1 MSARLLLRALG
12 EAGLTCRLLVLRPH
26 GVTSPGPH
34 DRCARVPFAAS
45 ARSVRRTAMPPRV
58 HPRSPSSQ
66 PLPAAVFR
74 PALPLVPRG
83 IPGRKTAVPYLQTIK
98 PSIQNQDPYT
108 QPDPLRPKA
117 ATLTL
122 RRRWCPFGT
131 STLASPVRQALLV
144 LRPHHAFL
152 PRPHVLHE
160 AGACVAAPA
169 LRAIALRAFRIP
181 RPPLAFRLVGPV
193 RLRLTS
199 AACAGRPPPQR
210 RPDARN
216 RRRLRR
222 PASVR
227 KGISSPRTPHLCQD
241 GKPPFLRFST
251 PRYAEPLPLPRPSS
265 DKPRHSPSDD
275 GGSTASFHLRW
286 PPLRAKHGCSHRA
299 FGYVFTAAPRT
310 PLCGR
315 LTVPPSSLSALRAL
329 RSERAAVCPAS
340 KVSPPLGTPLCQKR
354 EPAVLYFPFDKLTEP
369 SALNRAS
376 HWFMGFSLPVCIVP
390 HAIQLRCDQ
399 AHRSDGSTI
408 WNDGDDLPRPVG
420 GDASVT
426 ECASRPTFRK
436 RRRRPGLTRT
446 LRRAPAAAS
455 SLCGSEAATFVSRA
469 GHTAPQRCPPATM
482 RPDLWPLSAWLS
494 PAVFFTIDRRR

>member
-1 MSARLLLRALG
+1 M
-12 EAGLTCRLLVLRPH
+12 
-26 GVTSPGPH
+26 
-34 DRCARVPFAAS
+34 
-45 ARSVRRTAMPPRV
+45 
-58 HPRSPSSQ
+58 
-66 PLPAAVFR
+66 
-74 PALPLVPRG
+74 
-83 IPGRKTAVPYLQTIK
+83 
-98 PSIQNQDPYT
+98 
-108 QPDPLRPKA
+108 
-117 ATLTL
+117 
-122 RRRWCPFGT
+122 
-131 STLASPVRQALLV
+131 
-144 LRPHHAFL
+144 
-152 PRPHVLHE
+152 
-160 AGACVAAPA
+160 AAPA

-399 AHRSDGSTI
+399 AIAPMDRPSGTLEMIFPGRLAATPPSLSALRALRSGS
-408 WNDGDDLPRPVG
+408 
-420 GDASVT
+420 
-426 ECASRPTFRK
+426 
-436 RRRRPGLTRT
+436 
-446 LRRAPAAAS
+446 AAAGPASPERSAGRPPQLPHCAAQKPLRSSAAPVTRLRSVARPPQCGQTSGRFRRGYHRPS
-455 SLCGSEAATFVSRA
+455 SLQSTA
-469 GHTAPQRCPPATM
+469 GDNP
-482 RPDLWPLSAWLS
+482 
-494 PAVFFTIDRRR
+494 